1 MQKVDIKITMLFSF
15 VETRNK
21 NLSALKVVSSALI
34 TQIWSGDKL
43 YFSDS
48 DDHLMVRLIFPLG
61 SQAVAVTNV
70 QMARFDFNWS

>member
-34 TQIWSGDKL
+34 TQI
-43 YFSDS
+43 
-48 DDHLMVRLIFPLG
+48 
-61 SQAVAVTNV
+61 
-70 QMARFDFNWS
+70 